1 MRSLKRIG
9 WNASVRFLF
18 LWGRLANFSFS
29 VKAVESF
36 RGLSSLPVI
45 FSAHARELSNQNRL
59 QSSVF
64 LFVVCFH
71 GTCTRDLH
79 IRRYLSSFGS
89 EICHR
94 GDSVGLLTAKYRKR
108 KEKRQQESL
117 DLQWKQNGKSHKCHM
132 KSIKHCLS
140 PRCFAPRQRRDR
152 IVFRCNWG
160 SIRYFRTKLTQMID
174 MTIRISF
181 IEEKKFGQNFHAMV

>member
-1 MRSLKRIG
+1 MRILKRIG

-45 FSAHARELSNQNRL
+45 FSAHPRELSNQNRL

-94 GDSVGLLTAKYRKR
+94 GESVGRWR
-108 KEKRQQESL
+108 QNIVKEKRRGNRKASIFSGSRMESHTSVTWNQL
-117 DLQWKQNGKSHKCHM
+117 
-132 KSIKHCLS
+132 SIVCLHNVLRHGREETGLFS
-140 PRCFAPRQRRDR
+140 AVTEEVFAIFGPNLRR
-152 IVFRCNWG
+152 W
-160 SIRYFRTKLTQMID
+160 
-174 MTIRISF
+174 
-181 IEEKKFGQNFHAMV
+181 